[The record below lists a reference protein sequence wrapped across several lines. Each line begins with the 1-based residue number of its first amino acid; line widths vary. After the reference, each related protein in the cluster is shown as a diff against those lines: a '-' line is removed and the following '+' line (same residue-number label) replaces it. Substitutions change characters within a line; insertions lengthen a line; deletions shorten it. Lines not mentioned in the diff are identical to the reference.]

1 MLGCCVGWRWCFGEL
16 GLLCGHVALPWKRRE
31 SPALEA
37 ASQAAAGGN
46 RTSGN
51 HVEAADGG
59 NVVRGKHVNCSV
71 SL

>member
-1 MLGCCVGWRWCFGEL
+1 MCPGNS
-16 GLLCGHVALPWKRRE
+16 E

-37 ASQAAAGGN
+37 APQTAAGGN